1 VQFLYQAQISTPPQ
15 DSVPPGTES
24 VHLPRFELPEGGSK
38 EKNMA
43 WGSREGWCWRE
54 TGRQPLRGLEWSR
67 VTGDSTGFVY
77 PCTRPFLALF

>member
-1 VQFLYQAQISTPPQ
+1 VLAKSPEEEEEEEEEEGVYSEERRRRRTRVQFLYQAQISTPPQ

-43 WGSREGWCWRE
+43 WGSREGWC
-54 TGRQPLRGLEWSR
+54 
-67 VTGDSTGFVY
+67 
-77 PCTRPFLALF
+77 